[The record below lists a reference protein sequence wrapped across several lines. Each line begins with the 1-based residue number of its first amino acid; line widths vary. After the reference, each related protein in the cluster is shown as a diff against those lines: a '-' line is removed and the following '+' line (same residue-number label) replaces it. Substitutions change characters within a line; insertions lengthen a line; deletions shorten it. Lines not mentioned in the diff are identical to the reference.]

1 MRALH
6 IVKENP
12 SKNSEDLVI
21 SESKLEAAYVKLN
34 EYLDQVKETKGQ
46 IGFEAHEEAVTCL
59 VYTLGQAALSDVLTH
74 YDTKTDVISVGEQ
87 TVLSQ
92 KLLKSKNA
100 YSPGQLG
107 QSGY

>member
-46 IGFEAHEEAVTCL
+46 IGFEAHEEAVTRL
-59 VYTLGQAALSDVLTH
+59 VYREINHST
-74 YDTKTDVISVGEQ
+74 
-87 TVLSQ
+87 
-92 KLLKSKNA
+92 
-100 YSPGQLG
+100 
-107 QSGY
+107 